1 MGNLIYGTTIQ
12 GRTFNDI
19 AIQKSKEGVPRPIVF
34 GVARPIVGNVIA
46 TTEPKIITVRE
57 EAGGKG
63 GGIEVENQEVYR
75 TYAIRICEGP
85 ATVRRVWRNNKI
97 VYDSRVEDPE
107 YVSKGFAGIVDVAIR
122 IETQSNNNQV
132 FKRIASFYRG
142 DFSQMPSPVLESALG
157 VGNVPAHRGTCYMV
171 IDNEN
176 LTDNGGAI
184 PQYAFE
190 VVRSEG
196 FVLSSKPYPLEENE
210 AFEVTPNVA
219 SIAKREVIDRVAN
232 DESFAAS
239 VGVSGISLRSAV
251 KRVGDNQDAE
261 SIGSNVSVS
270 AINLKKIVKRY
281 APVHESYE
289 SSVVVS
295 AIRVND
301 IVIRQDAEQESFE
314 SSVVVSAIR
323 VTTL

>member
-63 GGIEVENQEVYR
+63 GGTEVENQEVFR

-85 ATVRRVWRNNKI
+85 ATVRRVWRNNKL
-97 VYDSRVEDPE
+97 VYDARVEDPG
-107 YVSKGFAGIVDVAIR
+107 VTANDLGGIANLAAHIAA
-122 IETQSNNNQV
+122 QASNNNS
-132 FKRIASFYRG
+132 FRNIATFYTG
-142 DFSQMPSPVLESALG
+142 SFSQMPSPVLEAVFG

-176 LTDNGGAI
+176 LSDNGGAI

-196 FVLSSKPYPLEENE
+196 FVLTSKPYPLEENE
-210 AFEVTPNVA
+210 AFEATPNVA
-219 SIAKREVIDRVAN
+219 QIAEREVIDRVAN
-232 DESFAAS
+232 DESFTAS
-239 VGVSGISLRSAV
+239 VGVSRIALRSLT
-251 KRVGDNQDAE
+251 KYQSLAE
-261 SIGSNVSVS
+261 SYESALSVS
-270 AINLKKIVKRY
+270 AIRLTEIVKRLSTEN
-281 APVHESYE
+281 ESYE
-289 SSVVVS
+289 AALAVTG
-295 AIRVND
+295 IRVND
-301 IVIRQDAEQESFE
+301 IVIRGDAEQESYT
-314 SSVVVSAIR
+314 SSVAVSAIR